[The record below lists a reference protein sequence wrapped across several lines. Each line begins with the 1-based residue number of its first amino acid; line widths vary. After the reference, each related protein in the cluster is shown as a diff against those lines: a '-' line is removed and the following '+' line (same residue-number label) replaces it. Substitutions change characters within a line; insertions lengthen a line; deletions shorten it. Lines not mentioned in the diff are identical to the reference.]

1 MTRFTLLA
9 DLESYLATDKDQ
21 SSSLAQDFDRQSS
34 QLTPVLALLHALLAD
49 AVAVRD
55 RLLWCQVHSLPPQ
68 KSSRRQYERDLRGI
82 SADEERVPCSFGW
95 VCLALGLEP
104 AAVRRVYLS
113 GRPVRFE
120 RHTAAAPPCD

>member
-1 MTRFTLLA
+1 VSR
-9 DLESYLATDKDQ
+9 DWESTA
-21 SSSLAQDFDRQSS
+21 LAQDFDRQSS

-104 AAVRRVYLS
+104 AAVRRRYLS
-113 GRPVRFE
+113 EHPRGFT
-120 RHTAAAPPCD
+120 RHRVLSLPRT